1 VMLSLLVSNRILDVT
16 VAVIRGMDASMYV
29 CMFVCMYVCT
39 YVYMCLYDHYSLLVG
54 EGSQA
59 IDEGQHR

>member
-1 VMLSLLVSNRILDVT
+1 VMLSLLGSNRILDVT
-16 VAVIRGMDASMYV
+16 VAVIRGMDV
-29 CMFVCMYVCT
+29 CMVVCMYVC
-39 YVYMCLYDHYSLLVG
+39 LYDHCILLVG